1 MTPFKQDIRAEWAIE
16 QRVLKYLSQH
26 GRKSW
31 DVLLTRLSL
40 QQETAIAPVLNA
52 LKERGYI
59 EVAMQDHAVVVGI
72 TSSGLKLLE
81 AKSSDS

>member
-1 MTPFKQDIRAEWAIE
+1 MTFFKQDIGAEWAIE
-16 QRVLKYLSQH
+16 QRVLKYLAQH
-26 GRKSW
+26 DRKSW

-72 TSSGLKLLE
+72 TSSGLKRLE
-81 AKSSDS
+81 AKNPES